1 MCIRDRAQWPGAA
14 LEDGEAIAR
23 VSAVGAGMPATPG
36 TAGRMFRA
44 LADAGINIGLIAT
57 SEIRTSC
64 VVAEDAG
71 VKALQVV
78 HAGFGLAGEE
88 RHTAQGTASPH
99 DPD

>member
-1 MCIRDRAQWPGAA
+1 
-14 LEDGEAIAR
+14 
-23 VSAVGAGMPATPG
+23 
-36 TAGRMFRA
+36 
-44 LADAGINIGLIAT
+44 
-57 SEIRTSC
+57 

>member
-1 MCIRDRAQWPGAA
+1 MGGVTLLTSQSESGVHH
-14 LEDGEAIAR
+14 LEG
-23 VSAVGAGMPATPG
+23 
-36 TAGRMFRA
+36 
-44 LADAGINIGLIAT
+44 LDASINIGLIAT

-78 HAGFGLAGEE
+78 HTGFGLGGEE

>member
-1 MCIRDRAQWPGAA
+1 MKQGGVADTFYIICAGTV
-14 LEDGEAIAR
+14 R

-64 VVAEDAG
+64 VVPEQNG
-71 VKALQVV
+71 VSALQAV
-78 HAGFGLAGEE
+78 HTGFGLGGQE
-88 RHTAQGTASPH
+88 RHQAQGTASPL
-99 DPD
+99 DND